1 VQLVIDTG
9 ILISAL
15 IREGTPPQLLYDA
28 WEKGEFTLL
37 LSHESAE
44 ELQRVIQYP
53 KMRPYFTIAQGERLL
68 NYMLRYAVLVE
79 DLPVIDLSPDPK
91 DNHILATAIAGRADY
106 IVSSDKR
113 DLLALETVE
122 GIPII
127 TPRMALEVIRKR

>member
-1 VQLVIDTG
+1 
-9 ILISAL
+9 
-15 IREGTPPQLLYDA
+15 
-28 WEKGEFTLL
+28 LL

-44 ELQRVIQYP
+44 ELQRVIQYS

-91 DNHILATAIAGRADY
+91 DNHILATAIAGQADY

-113 DLLALETVE
+113 DLLALEAVE

-127 TPRMALEVIRKR
+127 TPRMALDVIRKR